1 MISLESERS
10 ILVGGGQAKGTEEV
24 PAIEITFNVD
34 PPPYNP
40 EGPDPRRSG
49 GTFRLR
55 LTTSLA
61 TSRILE
67 SRRNQ

>member
-49 GTFRLR
+49 GTFPPPVDDQ
-55 LTTSLA
+55 SG
-61 TSRILE
+61 
-67 SRRNQ
+67 NQPHIGI